1 MDISRYLDVSKRVDL
16 SGIDFEAAGKFPLR
30 QDEIRCLTYM
40 MDVESH
46 TIVYLRG
53 LLNTC
58 AIEDPEIT
66 AFLSCWAYEEF
77 FHSRALRQFLD
88 ACGMPLPAMLATRVT
103 LEEIATGLLC
113 RFTPHLSAAYL
124 TWGAIQEL
132 STLEGYGLLANRTEN
147 PVLGEILRR
156 IIKDE
161 RRHFSFYYNKA
172 RVHLRVERAR
182 RLTSFLLR
190 HFWSPVGEG
199 VKPHDET
206 DWMLQGL
213 FSDANGARAAERID
227 STVRQLPGL
236 EWFDLLSVRLSA
248 TLARTPQPGRQV
260 PQSRW
265 RAAAGYLKHP
275 PQRVAQ
281 E

>member
-1 MDISRYLDVSKRVDL
+1 MDIERYLDVSKRVDL
-16 SGIDFEAAGKFPLR
+16 RGIDFDAAGKFGLHE
-30 QDEIRCLTYM
+30 DEIRCLTYM

-77 FHSRALRQFLD
+77 FHSRALRQFLEV
-88 ACGMPLPAMLATRVT
+88 CGKPLPDALATRVT
-103 LEEIATGLLC
+103 LEEIATALLC
-113 RFTPHLSAAYL
+113 RFSPHLSAAYL

-132 STLEGYGLLANRTEN
+132 STLEGYGLLANRTGN
-147 PVLGEILRR
+147 PVLAEILRR

-172 RVHLRVERAR
+172 RAHLKAERAQK
-182 RLTSFLLR
+182 LTSFLLR
-190 HFWSPVGEG
+190 RFWTPVGEG

-206 DWMLQGL
+206 NWMLEWL

-227 STVRQLPGL
+227 STIRQLPGL
-236 EWFDLLSVRLSA
+236 EWFNMLSSRLSA
-248 TLARTPQPGRQV
+248 TLAQAHRPDRHV
-260 PQSRW
+260 PQSQW